1 MGAWGVK
8 IFQSDVALDV
18 KEEFKAELLRG
29 HSDEEAL
36 KTLLVSCSD
45 FANDDDDQYDFWF
58 AIASYSYDLGRL
70 LPEVRDKA
78 IALIDAGGD
87 IERWEGREKTKREA
101 VLNELKAKLLS
112 EQPPRKEFKPLKSKV
127 SPLTANDIYYFRFDE
142 DYKSKY
148 YYNYYIFVLVEGAAC
163 VDFRVRGFL
172 DEYPLVYI
180 KISKDFPEKIE
191 DLDNIPMASKTY
203 DTRKEQVNSDHRI
216 LMLDGFR
223 NFKKRLTYLGHYE
236 FKREEHMGRVFDSTY
251 RRYKPVIATDGT
263 WCGRMTDWNLLLRD
277 LTYVLDTKDYF
288 SRKSGKNGDV

>member
-1 MGAWGVK
+1 M
-8 IFQSDVALDV
+8 
-18 KEEFKAELLRG
+18 
-29 HSDEEAL
+29 
-36 KTLLVSCSD
+36 
-45 FANDDDDQYDFWF
+45 
-58 AIASYSYDLGRL
+58 
-70 LPEVRDKA
+70 
-78 IALIDAGGD
+78 
-87 IERWEGREKTKREA
+87 
-101 VLNELKAKLLS
+101 
-112 EQPPRKEFKPLKSKV
+112 
-127 SPLTANDIYYFRFDE
+127 
-142 DYKSKY
+142 
-148 YYNYYIFVLVEGAAC
+148 LVEGAAC

-236 FKREEHMGRVFDSTY
+236 FKREELIGRVFDSTY

-277 LTYVLDTKDYF
+277 LTYVLDTEEYF
-288 SRKSGKNGDV
+288 GRKSGKNDDV